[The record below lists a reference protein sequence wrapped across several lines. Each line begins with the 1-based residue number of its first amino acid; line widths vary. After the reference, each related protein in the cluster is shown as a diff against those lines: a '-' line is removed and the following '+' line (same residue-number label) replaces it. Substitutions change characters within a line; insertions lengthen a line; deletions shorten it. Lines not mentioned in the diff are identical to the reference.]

1 MLELIP
7 PAGMAKVD
15 AAAIAAGVPGETLM
29 ENAGRAVAD
38 AALRAFPSARRVLV
52 LAGPGNNGG
61 DGFVA
66 ARRLGE
72 IGREVTVALHG
83 EREALKGDAAGAAA
97 RWDGPVVPLAD
108 APFETA
114 DLMIDALF
122 GAGLSRPIEG
132 RAAVAVRAAN
142 ALGRPILSV
151 DVPSGLDGAAGAP
164 SGDACVRA
172 TRTVT
177 FVRLKPGHVLLPG
190 RLLCGSIELADIGA
204 PEAAVAA
211 GTADIWLNSP
221 GLWRG
226 VFPEP
231 SIDGHK
237 YSRGHVAVW
246 SGPALAG
253 GASRLAATAA
263 LRAGAGAVTI
273 SGPRAALDQHAAH
286 VTAIM
291 LREAGERDGWSGF
304 LVERKVGAWVF
315 GPGAGQGAAALKAL
329 DQGFSAGG
337 RAVLDAEVFSIFADR
352 PEELGA
358 AIEDG
363 GVEAVLTPHEGE
375 FARLMGARVDPA
387 SSKLDRA
394 RAAAALTGAT
404 VLIKGPD
411 TVVAAPDGRAS
422 IADNAPPWLATAGA
436 GDVLAGLCAGLLAQG
451 MPSFEAASAAV
462 WLHGEAASAFG
473 PGLIADDL
481 PAMIPRA
488 LSAMRA
494 SVD

>member
-7 PAGMAKVD
+7 PAEMAKVD

-29 ENAGRAVAD
+29 ENAGAAVVE
-38 AALRAFPSARRVLV
+38 AALRAFPTVRRVLV

-66 ARRLGE
+66 ARRLAAV
-72 IGREVTVALHG
+72 GREVTVALLG
-83 EREALKGDAAGAAA
+83 ELSSLKGDAARAAEL
-97 RWDGPVVPLAD
+97 WDGATVDLGD

-114 DLMIDALF
+114 DLVIDALF

-132 RAAVAVRAAN
+132 RAAVAIRAAN
-142 ALGRPILSV
+142 VLGKPILAV
-151 DVPSGLDGAAGAP
+151 DVPSGLDGATGSP
-164 SGDACVRA
+164 TGDVCVRA
-172 TRTVT
+172 ALTVT

-190 RLLCGSIELADIGA
+190 RLLCGRIELADIGA
-204 PEAAVAA
+204 PEAAVSAGAA
-211 GTADIWLNSP
+211 AARLNGP
-221 GLWRG
+221 ELWRHG
-226 VFPEP
+226 FPEP

-246 SGPALAG
+246 SGPALGG
-253 GASRLAATAA
+253 GASRLAAFAA

-273 SGPRAALDQHAAH
+273 LGPRAALDQHAAH

-291 LREAGERDGWSGF
+291 LREAPERDGWSGF
-304 LVERKVGAWVF
+304 LADRKIGAWVF

-375 FARLMGARVDPA
+375 FARLMGARVDA
-387 SSKLDRA
+387 RASKLDRA
-394 RAAAALTGAT
+394 KAAAAIVGAT
-404 VLIKGPD
+404 VLLKGPD

-422 IADNAPPWLATAGA
+422 IADNAPPYLATAGA

-451 MPSFEAASAAV
+451 MPAFEAASAAV
-462 WLHGEAASAFG
+462 WLHGEAAAAFG

-481 PAMIPRA
+481 PSLIPRA
-488 LSAMRA
+488 LADLCARP
-494 SVD
+494 D